1 MTVQTVNETVVLHLP
16 ADGAPIGSGQDAL
29 DLVGEAWASGAE
41 LVAVPAS
48 RLTPAFF
55 DLRSGHAGEFV
66 QKLVNYR
73 MRLAVL
79 GDISAYVA
87 ASEALGAF
95 VAESNRG
102 AHVWFLD
109 GPEDLAGRLAMVV

>member
-1 MTVQTVNETVVLHLP
+1 MTVQTVNGTVVLHLP
-16 ADGAPIGSGQDAL
+16 VEGAPIATGQDAL
-29 DLVGEAWASGAE
+29 DLLGDAWGSGAE

-48 RLTPAFF
+48 RLAASFF

-79 GDISAYVA
+79 GDISAQVA
-87 ASEALGAF
+87 ASDALGAF
-95 VAESNRG
+95 VVESNRG

-109 GPEDLAGRLAMVV
+109 GPDELARRLAQTG